1 MKRTH
6 YILIGTFSAVVFI
19 LSCWALA
26 HTSLPT
32 AQLPDGTTKTI
43 NETDMKAV
51 RWHEYTPSHL
61 KASSWSK
68 MIVYFLSE
76 KLHLDGKVHIVTA
89 SIPIPSP
96 SKLVDFSGN
105 MQPCADW
112 GGKTIFVADD
122 LFDKSGTNWM
132 AFDFGASKN
141 ADSYASWV
149 RANLDCIRTKGVLIL
164 DSDGH
169 ILSKTPCAIIVDRT
183 TIRIIPARYFVSPSA
198 NTSLEPTATAH
209 CVSTLI

>member
-1 MKRTH
+1 MKRTR

-19 LSCWALA
+19 SLFWMLA
-26 HTSLPT
+26 PTPLTT
-32 AQLPDGTTKTI
+32 AQLPDGTTKII
-43 NETDMKAV
+43 NETDMKTN
-51 RWHEYTPSHL
+51 RWHEYTPSNL
-61 KASSWSK
+61 KASSSWSK

-76 KLHLDGKVHIVTA
+76 KLHLDGKVPIVTA
-89 SIPIPSP
+89 PISIPSP
-96 SKLVDFSGN
+96 SRLVDFSGN

-112 GGKTIFVADD
+112 GGKTILVADD

-149 RANLDCIRTKGVLIL
+149 QANLDCIRTKGVLIL

-169 ILSKTPCAIIVDRT
+169 ILSKTPCAIIVNRA
-183 TIRIIPARYFVSPSA
+183 TIKIIPSRHFVSPSA
-198 NTSLEPTATAH
+198 
-209 CVSTLI
+209 